1 MARASGSYPAGRR
14 FESHL
19 RYQIKNKVFQKRNIS
34 ILVHG
39 NYTYDLN
46 EVKKTYDLVIS
57 MAKIYDK
64 NMDKYLEYT
73 KFPTFKI

>member
-1 MARASGSYPAGRR
+1 MFYNNAFIPTLL
-14 FESHL
+14 E
-19 RYQIKNKVFQKRNIS
+19 K
-34 ILVHG
+34 
-39 NYTYDLN
+39 
-46 EVKKTYDLVIS
+46 VKKTYDLVIS

>member
-1 MARASGSYPAGRR
+1 MLQKLYDDVGKHYYYHKD
-14 FESHL
+14 E
-19 RYQIKNKVFQKRNIS
+19 YQQVFQKRNIS